1 MSYIHL
7 GSYAEGI
14 GGKANGFYRLKEAG
28 IRFPAGIVLRKPDI
42 EDILSGNVDEFQTSV
57 LQMGSCLAIRS
68 SANVEDGEKQSYAGM
83 FQTCLNVKNDIQSI
97 LTAIKQVYD
106 SKNGSFLEGYH
117 KQSHTEI
124 DVSIIVQEMV
134 YDIKY
139 NGVIFG
145 DTVDEKGEHPVLLDF
160 CKEGK
165 NKIVDGH
172 DRGNQMLFYDNGFSF
187 ACGRMV
193 YKGEEKEIIWVDRV
207 CEILNQVKSK
217 FGHIKF
223 DIEWCVDQNN
233 SVYILQLR
241 PTTSTIMVQ
250 SGDEAGNLIIGS
262 YGIASGGAV
271 VFDVDSPEFD
281 EKAKRF
287 KRGDIFVGKYMD
299 TRCYD
304 SLEKA
309 GGIIVCS
316 SSILAHAALVA
327 RENHVPCMIVQENII
342 DRIQEND
349 EIKIDTYSKSI
360 TVNGERIQFCD
371 RKVDWAGI
379 YDFDSFTELE
389 YLNHKVLLEQT
400 LSGVV
405 AHVPE
410 EVSNEFCNKL
420 KREYREVIA
429 SDIEVRKSSKYLWYY
444 EYCRYKRIKLFHQI
458 AGLCMKAID
467 HKDLDA
473 VAKIYENV
481 YRVVQELNKQ
491 KCNENVTEKQIY
503 LDEVIRSI
511 FFIMDMFIPLG
522 KGYKHIYLKIMPV
535 LMNRGISFSEFV
547 NCKRDKIDD
556 AELLEERNLIDLLG
570 GLRDHVTEKFCSINA
585 FDYDYYDKRTELICN
600 DLGAC
605 NEELFLQ
612 ELMEKMNILDE
623 QLWQKYA
630 ALVYSELS
638 AYK

>member
-1 MSYIHL
+1 M
-7 GSYAEGI
+7 
-14 GGKANGFYRLKEAG
+14 
-28 IRFPAGIVLRKPDI
+28 
-42 EDILSGNVDEFQTSV
+42 
-57 LQMGSCLAIRS
+57 
-68 SANVEDGEKQSYAGM
+68 
-83 FQTCLNVKNDIQSI
+83 
-97 LTAIKQVYD
+97 
-106 SKNGSFLEGYH
+106 
-117 KQSHTEI
+117 
-124 DVSIIVQEMV
+124 
-134 YDIKY
+134 
-139 NGVIFG
+139 
-145 DTVDEKGEHPVLLDF
+145 
-160 CKEGK
+160 
-165 NKIVDGH
+165 
-172 DRGNQMLFYDNGFSF
+172 
-187 ACGRMV
+187 
-193 YKGEEKEIIWVDRV
+193 
-207 CEILNQVKSK
+207 
-217 FGHIKF
+217 
-223 DIEWCVDQNN
+223 
-233 SVYILQLR
+233 
-241 PTTSTIMVQ
+241 
-250 SGDEAGNLIIGS
+250 
-262 YGIASGGAV
+262 
-271 VFDVDSPEFD
+271 
-281 EKAKRF
+281 
-287 KRGDIFVGKYMD
+287 
-299 TRCYD
+299 
-304 SLEKA
+304 
-309 GGIIVCS
+309 
-316 SSILAHAALVA
+316 
-327 RENHVPCMIVQENII
+327 
-342 DRIQEND
+342 
-349 EIKIDTYSKSI
+349 
-360 TVNGERIQFCD
+360 
-371 RKVDWAGI
+371 
-379 YDFDSFTELE
+379 
-389 YLNHKVLLEQT
+389 EQT

-547 NCKRDKIDD
+547 NCEKDKIDD

-585 FDYDYYDKRTELICN
+585 FDYDYYDKRTELICT

-638 AYK
+638 AYKYLER